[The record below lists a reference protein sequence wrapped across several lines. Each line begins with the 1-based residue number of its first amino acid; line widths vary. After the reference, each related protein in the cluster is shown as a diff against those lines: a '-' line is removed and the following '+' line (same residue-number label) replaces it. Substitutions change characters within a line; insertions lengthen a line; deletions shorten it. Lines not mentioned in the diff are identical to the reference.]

1 MFVRGSQW
9 VYGVECNKRGLLLFE
24 LESAMKL
31 RAILCPTDFSTS
43 SEEALAYGSYLAE
56 ETGARLY
63 LLHVV
68 DESAAYTTEYTGMG
82 YLADFTQQ
90 IEHEAQHLLE
100 AISPPSAVVEF
111 ERHLLL
117 GSPARTIIEFADE
130 HEVDLVVMGSHGRTG
145 LSRLLLGSIVDTVV
159 RTAHCPVLTVRSPK
173 AKSDSSGDRGSHST
187 PLVTGPN

>member
-1 MFVRGSQW
+1 
-9 VYGVECNKRGLLLFE
+9 
-24 LESAMKL
+24 MKL
-31 RAILCPTDFSTS
+31 RAILCPTDFSKS

-90 IEHEAQHLLE
+90 IEHESQALLE
-100 AISPPSAVVEF
+100 AVSPPLSEVEF

-117 GSPARTIIEFADE
+117 GTPARTIIEFADE
-130 HEVDLVVMGSHGRTG
+130 HDVDLVVMGSHGRSG
-145 LSRLLLGSIVDTVV
+145 LSRLLLGSVVDTVV
-159 RTAHCPVLTVRSPK
+159 RTAHCPVLTVRPRE
-173 AKSDSSGDRGSHST
+173 DHST
-187 PLVTGPN
+187 SNAGSGTESTPVTTGSS